1 MKTKKQEK
9 TFEEVLD
16 VINPITK
23 KEEPNTY
30 GNVYQKLWKAK
41 QELGKVVKG
50 NDNPF
55 FKSKYADLNSIL
67 EAVEPAL
74 FKHGL
79 IVLQPCIDNVVETQ
93 IIDCDSSQMV
103 TSSLILPEIT
113 DPQKRIAAITYFR
126 RATLQSLLSLKAVD
140 DDGNTATEAVKT
152 QKPKISAERFQRAI
166 ESIST
171 GDYTKDQLKASFE
184 LTETQLNYLNTE
196 I

>member
-79 IVLQPCIDNVVETQ
+79 IVLQPCIDNVVESQ
-93 IIDCDSSQMV
+93 IIDCESSQMV

-184 LTETQLNYLNTE
+184 LTEAQLNYLNTE